1 MMEGEKTKIFS
12 PFLFIRRLK
21 YMNNQENIDK
31 NWDGRYRIL
40 KKEYNRLSKNF
51 TVNNILKCAFII
63 LFIIS
68 SALLVNATLLNK
80 ELIKENNYLHEEN
93 MKLISASNMYF
104 DTALYFADMAASM
117 DETNATLKEM
127 VSIQEEELVAYRSRE
142 ELLDKYEYALYYGG
156 KKTDI
161 TYGQIISLQE
171 YCEEKGYSNEMVDL
185 VLAIAM
191 KESTGNSQ
199 AYNKSSGATGY
210 GQFLNSTAKFVYT
223 KLQGN
228 ENYTHDAAL
237 DGETNLKMVADYMDY
252 LTDYYGGSVPK
263 AMDSYRGCH
272 DKGYIAIINKYL
284 GYNGLSLDTIR
295 ITKEE

>member
-1 MMEGEKTKIFS
+1 MI
-12 PFLFIRRLK
+12 
-21 YMNNQENIDK
+21 NQEINIDK

-40 KKEYNRLSKNF
+40 KKEYNKLNKSF
-51 TVNNILKCAFII
+51 TVATVIKCAFIV
-63 LFIIS
+63 LFVIS
-68 SALLVNATLLNK
+68 SALLLNATILNK
-80 ELIKENNYLHEEN
+80 KLAKENAYLHEEN
-93 MKLISASNMYF
+93 MKLVSASNMYF
-104 DTALYFADMAASM
+104 DTALYFADISVAM
-117 DETNATLKEM
+117 DECNTELKGI
-127 VSIQEEELVAYRSRE
+127 VSEQEEELIVYRSRE
-142 ELLDKYEYALYYGG
+142 ELLDKYEYALYHDG

-161 TYGQIISLQE
+161 TYEQIISLQE
-171 YCEEKGYSNEMVDL
+171 YCEEKGYSNDMVDL

-228 ENYTHDAAL
+228 ENYTHDVSL

-252 LTDYYGGSVPK
+252 LTNYYGGSVPK
-263 AMDSYRGCH
+263 AINSYRGCY
-272 DKGYIAIINKYL
+272 DKGYISIINKYL
-284 GYNGLSLDTIR
+284 GYNGLSLNTIR